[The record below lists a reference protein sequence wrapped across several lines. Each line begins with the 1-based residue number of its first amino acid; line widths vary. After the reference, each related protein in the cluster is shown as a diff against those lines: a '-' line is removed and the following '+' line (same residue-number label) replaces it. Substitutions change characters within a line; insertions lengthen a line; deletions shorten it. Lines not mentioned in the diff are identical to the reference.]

1 MSLDANE
8 ILAQIDELEQHGKYS
23 QAIEILRSSIETCP
37 EEVLFK
43 VRLAELLRGAEQ
55 PADAWH
61 LFYSGALAY
70 ATQGELALATALY
83 KRMMGL
89 EIPERDEEEQHRTF
103 RSLLVQEYK
112 AAREAA
118 RERQK
123 DLSRLGANTEILLFQ
138 DLPPEALEDLVV
150 RLNQLRFASGQPV
163 FRQGDPSSGLYIIT
177 SGFVQVSRAT
187 ETGEDYPLA
196 RLGPGDF
203 FGEWGLLSGER
214 QRHASVTA
222 ITDLALLELN
232 RETLNAIIEQYPVV
246 RDIISA
252 FYRRRRVDTL
262 LSQVFPELQPT
273 ERRRVAEVMEQNVMY
288 PARSY
293 IFREGDSSAF
303 LSIIASGKV
312 EVLTSDLDGREVN
325 LATLGPGQFVG
336 EGGALSGQ
344 RRTASVRAITD
355 TVVHNISREDLLT
368 ALLNR
373 PDVLQ
378 SLQSVRSERLGAT
391 LERLSEL
398 EDYGFDDFSD
408 LPLEGRSEELA

>member
-8 ILAQIDELEQHGKYS
+8 ILAQIDELEQHGNHS
-23 QAIEILRSSIETCP
+23 QAIDILRSSIETCP
-37 EEVLFK
+37 EEVLMK
-43 VRLAELLRGAEQ
+43 VRLAELLRRAEQ

-61 LFYSGALAY
+61 LFRSGALSY

-89 EIPERDEEEQHRTF
+89 ELPERQEEEQNRVL

-112 AAREAA
+112 VA

-123 DLSRLGANTEILLFQ
+123 DLNRLGANTEILLFQ

-150 RLNQLRFASGQPV
+150 RLNQLRFTSGQSV

-177 SGFVQVSRAT
+177 SGFVQVSRST

-252 FYRRRRVDTL
+252 FYRRRRLDTL

-273 ERRRVAEVMEQNVMY
+273 ERRRVAEVMEQNVSY

-312 EVLTSDLDGREVN
+312 EVFTLDLDGREVS

-355 TVVHNISREDLLT
+355 TVAHNISREDLLT

-398 EDYGFDDFSD
+398 DDYGFDDFSA
-408 LPLEGRSEELA
+408 LPPEGRSEELA